1 MEDPLTFAFVMCGMF
16 VFYGWVAWIVL
27 EWRKTTRKTL
37 LHKTLIERFASTA
50 DLQAFLVSEG
60 GDRLFRS
67 LSLGGLSPKDKILAS
82 FTRGI
87 VVALLGISGLV
98 ISFVLPEHSSLFL
111 AGGIIILAL
120 GVGLLAAGFLALG
133 IGKKWG
139 LFDR

>member
-1 MEDPLTFAFVMCGMF
+1 METPFTFAFVMGGMF

-60 GDRLFRS
+60 GDRMFRS
-67 LSLGGLSPKDKILAS
+67 LSLSGLAPKEKILAS

-98 ISFVLPEHSSLFL
+98 ISFVLPEYASLFL
-111 AGGIIILAL
+111 TGGIITLAL
-120 GVGLLAAGFLALG
+120 GVGLLASGFLALE

>member
-1 MEDPLTFAFVMCGMF
+1 METPFTFAFVMGGMF

-60 GDRLFRS
+60 GDRMFRS
-67 LSLGGLSPKDKILAS
+67 LSLSGLAPKEKILAS

-98 ISFVLPEHSSLFL
+98 ISFVLPEYASLFL
-111 AGGIIILAL
+111 AGGIITLAL
-120 GVGLLAAGFLALG
+120 GVGLLASGFLALE